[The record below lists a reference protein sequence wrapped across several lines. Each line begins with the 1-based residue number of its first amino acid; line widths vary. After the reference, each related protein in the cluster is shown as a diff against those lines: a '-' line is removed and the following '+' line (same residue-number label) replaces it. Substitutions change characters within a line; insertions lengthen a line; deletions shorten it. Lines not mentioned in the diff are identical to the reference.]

1 MNTLERIKK
10 LFSDKIDLQEES
22 VQPEAT
28 LDSLGL
34 DSLDKAEFLFSLEEE
49 FHISIDE
56 HAAKSI
62 ATIRDLVGVVDGLI
76 AKQQPVGSA

>member
-1 MNTLERIKK
+1 MDTLERIKR
-10 LFSDKIDLQEES
+10 LFADKIDLQEEA
-22 VQPEAT
+22 VQSEAT

-56 HAAKSI
+56 HAARSI
-62 ATIRDLVGVVDGLI
+62 ATIRDLVNVVDGLTV
-76 AKQQPVGSA
+76 KQQPVGSA